1 MRLHLGHWLLAGL
14 LAVAFHA
21 AILVGWRTPVSSMT
35 ATPRGPVVEMATSLA
50 GIMGQAAQ
58 VAEMR
63 PPETTREVEQPVEK
77 VVDPP
82 TPDAISD
89 QMPFEV
95 AATAPFVIP
104 RELNAAE
111 PLPMVTPTE
120 VPVLEAMPPTLKPVQ
135 PKKTTVDEAKGIEG
149 ETSPKEDHGDEA
161 QGIEGKTSPKEDH
174 GDEAQGIEAETS
186 PQGAQNQKSRK
197 RKEGGQAA
205 THPAG
210 CNARQLK
217 AWTGREGEE
226 SQAGQHVNRPLLRSQ
241 GPYPHSSPRARR
253 RWLRYSGSHL
263 RHLQFRTSTLCT
275 NFQIQRKVE
284 VGPAGAC
291 GCARLFSK
299 ATQRGQLRSAK
310 LFDCDLVPVIP
321 EPHKKQRRDGL
332 LGGQTSPGSTPSRLH
347 AGYA

>member
-1 MRLHLGHWLLAGL
+1 MRLHLGHWLLAGF

-89 QMPFEV
+89 QKPFEV

-120 VPVLEAMPPTLKPVQ
+120 VPVLEAMPPTLKPVL
-135 PKKTTVDEAKGIEG
+135 PKKTT
-149 ETSPKEDHGDEA
+149 ETKPKELKEKPPPK
-161 QGIEGKTSPKEDH
+161 KTTETKPKELKQKPPPKEVKTKKVVKEKKAVKQQRTQRAVTL
-174 GDEAQGIEAETS
+174 GNSKRGQGGKAKKVRRASTS
-186 PQGAQNQKSRK
+186 TVRSYGRK
-197 RKEGGQAA
+197 VRTRILG
-205 THPAG
+205 
-210 CNARQLK
+210 
-217 AWTGREGEE
+217 
-226 SQAGQHVNRPLLRSQ
+226 
-241 GPYPHSSPRARR
+241 RARGGAGSGTAVVTFGISSSGQVRYARISRSSGKSKLDR
-253 RWLRYSGSHL
+253 RALAAVRGSFPKPPKGANSSQL
-263 RHLQFRTSTLCT
+263 NFSIAISFR
-275 NFQIQRKVE
+275 
-284 VGPAGAC
+284 
-291 GCARLFSK
+291 
-299 ATQRGQLRSAK
+299 
-310 LFDCDLVPVIP
+310 
-321 EPHKKQRRDGL
+321 
-332 LGGQTSPGSTPSRLH
+332 
-347 AGYA
+347 

>member
-63 PPETTREVEQPVEK
+63 PPETIREVEQPVEK
-77 VVDPP
+77 VVDPL

-120 VPVLEAMPPTLKPVQ
+120 VPVLDAMPSTLKPVQ
-135 PKKTTVDEAKGIEG
+135 PKKTT
-149 ETSPKEDHGDEA
+149 ETKPKELKEKPPPK
-161 QGIEGKTSPKEDH
+161 KTTETKPEELKQKPPPKELKTKKVVKEKKAVKQQRTQRAVTL
-174 GDEAQGIEAETS
+174 GNSKRGQGGKAKKVRRASTS
-186 PQGAQNQKSRK
+186 TVRSY
-197 RKEGGQAA
+197 
-205 THPAG
+205 
-210 CNARQLK
+210 
-217 AWTGREGEE
+217 GRR
-226 SQAGQHVNRPLLRSQ
+226 VRTRILR
-241 GPYPHSSPRARR
+241 RARGGAGSGTAVVTFGISSSGQVRYARISRSSGKSKLDR
-253 RWLRYSGSHL
+253 RALAAVRGS
-263 RHLQFRTSTLCT
+263 FP
-275 NFQIQRKVE
+275 K
-284 VGPAGAC
+284 PPKGAN
-291 GCARLFSK
+291 S
-299 ATQRGQLRSAK
+299 GQLNFSIAISFR
-310 LFDCDLVPVIP
+310 
-321 EPHKKQRRDGL
+321 
-332 LGGQTSPGSTPSRLH
+332 
-347 AGYA
+347 

>member
-77 VVDPP
+77 VVDPL

-135 PKKTTVDEAKGIEG
+135 PKKTT
-149 ETSPKEDHGDEA
+149 ETKPKELKEKPPPK
-161 QGIEGKTSPKEDH
+161 KTTETKPKELKQKPPPKELKTKKVVKEKKAVKQQRTQRAVTL
-174 GDEAQGIEAETS
+174 GNSKRGQGGKAKKVRRASTS
-186 PQGAQNQKSRK
+186 TVRSY
-197 RKEGGQAA
+197 
-205 THPAG
+205 
-210 CNARQLK
+210 
-217 AWTGREGEE
+217 GRR
-226 SQAGQHVNRPLLRSQ
+226 VRTRILR
-241 GPYPHSSPRARR
+241 RARGGAGSGTAVVTFGISSSGQVRYARISRSSGKSKLDR
-253 RWLRYSGSHL
+253 RALAAVRGS
-263 RHLQFRTSTLCT
+263 FP
-275 NFQIQRKVE
+275 K
-284 VGPAGAC
+284 PPKGAN
-291 GCARLFSK
+291 S
-299 ATQRGQLRSAK
+299 GQLNFSIAISFR
-310 LFDCDLVPVIP
+310 
-321 EPHKKQRRDGL
+321 
-332 LGGQTSPGSTPSRLH
+332 
-347 AGYA
+347 

>member
-77 VVDPP
+77 VVDPL

-89 QMPFEV
+89 QKPFEV

-120 VPVLEAMPPTLKPVQ
+120 VPVLEAMPPTLKLVQ
-135 PKKTTVDEAKGIEG
+135 PKKTT
-149 ETSPKEDHGDEA
+149 ETKPKELKEKPPPK
-161 QGIEGKTSPKEDH
+161 KTTETKPKELKEKPPPKELKTKKVVKEKKAVKQQRTQRAVTL
-174 GDEAQGIEAETS
+174 GNSKRGQGGKAKKVRRASTS
-186 PQGAQNQKSRK
+186 TVRSY
-197 RKEGGQAA
+197 
-205 THPAG
+205 
-210 CNARQLK
+210 
-217 AWTGREGEE
+217 GRR
-226 SQAGQHVNRPLLRSQ
+226 VRTRILR
-241 GPYPHSSPRARR
+241 RARGGAGSGTAVVTFGISSSGQVRYARISRSSGKSKLDR
-253 RWLRYSGSHL
+253 RALAAVRGS
-263 RHLQFRTSTLCT
+263 FP
-275 NFQIQRKVE
+275 K
-284 VGPAGAC
+284 PPKGAN
-291 GCARLFSK
+291 S
-299 ATQRGQLRSAK
+299 GQLNFSIAISFR
-310 LFDCDLVPVIP
+310 
-321 EPHKKQRRDGL
+321 
-332 LGGQTSPGSTPSRLH
+332 
-347 AGYA
+347 

>member
-1 MRLHLGHWLLAGL
+1 MRLHLGHWLLAGF

-77 VVDPP
+77 VVDPL

-104 RELNAAE
+104 RELKAAE

-135 PKKTTVDEAKGIEG
+135 PKKTT
-149 ETSPKEDHGDEA
+149 ETKPKELK
-161 QGIEGKTSPKEDH
+161 QKPPPKELKTKKVVKEKKAVKQQRTQRAVTL
-174 GDEAQGIEAETS
+174 GNSKRGQGGKAKKVRRASTS
-186 PQGAQNQKSRK
+186 TVRSYGRK
-197 RKEGGQAA
+197 
-205 THPAG
+205 
-210 CNARQLK
+210 
-217 AWTGREGEE
+217 
-226 SQAGQHVNRPLLRSQ
+226 V
-241 GPYPHSSPRARR
+241 RARILR
-253 RWLRYSGSHL
+253 RARGGAGSGTAVVTFGISSSGQVRYARISRSSGKSKL
-263 RHLQFRTSTLCT
+263 DRRALAAVRGSFP
-275 NFQIQRKVE
+275 K
-284 VGPAGAC
+284 PPKGAN
-291 GCARLFSK
+291 S
-299 ATQRGQLRSAK
+299 GQLNFSIAISFR
-310 LFDCDLVPVIP
+310 
-321 EPHKKQRRDGL
+321 
-332 LGGQTSPGSTPSRLH
+332 
-347 AGYA
+347 

>member
-77 VVDPP
+77 VVDPL

-89 QMPFEV
+89 QKPFEV

-104 RELNAAE
+104 RELKAAE

-135 PKKTTVDEAKGIEG
+135 PKKTT
-149 ETSPKEDHGDEA
+149 ETKPKELKEKPPPK
-161 QGIEGKTSPKEDH
+161 KTTETKPKELKQKPPPKELKTKKVVKEKKAVKQQRTQRAVTL
-174 GDEAQGIEAETS
+174 GNSKRGQGGKAKKVRRASTS
-186 PQGAQNQKSRK
+186 TVRSY
-197 RKEGGQAA
+197 
-205 THPAG
+205 
-210 CNARQLK
+210 
-217 AWTGREGEE
+217 GRR
-226 SQAGQHVNRPLLRSQ
+226 VRTRILR
-241 GPYPHSSPRARR
+241 RARGGAGSGTAVVTFGISSSGQVRYARISRSSGKSKLDR
-253 RWLRYSGSHL
+253 RALAAVRGS
-263 RHLQFRTSTLCT
+263 FP
-275 NFQIQRKVE
+275 K
-284 VGPAGAC
+284 PPKGAN
-291 GCARLFSK
+291 S
-299 ATQRGQLRSAK
+299 GQLNFSIAISFR
-310 LFDCDLVPVIP
+310 
-321 EPHKKQRRDGL
+321 
-332 LGGQTSPGSTPSRLH
+332 
-347 AGYA
+347 

>member
-77 VVDPP
+77 VVDPL

-120 VPVLEAMPPTLKPVQ
+120 VPVLEAMPPTLKLVQ
-135 PKKTTVDEAKGIEG
+135 PKKTT
-149 ETSPKEDHGDEA
+149 ETKPKELKEKPPPK
-161 QGIEGKTSPKEDH
+161 KTTETKPKELKQKPPPKELKTKKVVKEKKAVKQQRTQRAVTL
-174 GDEAQGIEAETS
+174 GNSKRGQGGKAKKVRRASTS
-186 PQGAQNQKSRK
+186 TVRSYGRK
-197 RKEGGQAA
+197 
-205 THPAG
+205 
-210 CNARQLK
+210 
-217 AWTGREGEE
+217 
-226 SQAGQHVNRPLLRSQ
+226 V
-241 GPYPHSSPRARR
+241 RARILR
-253 RWLRYSGSHL
+253 RARGGAGSGTAVVTFGISSSGQVRYARISRSSGKSKL
-263 RHLQFRTSTLCT
+263 DRRALAAVRGSFPKPPKGANSSQLNFSIAISFR
-275 NFQIQRKVE
+275 
-284 VGPAGAC
+284 
-291 GCARLFSK
+291 
-299 ATQRGQLRSAK
+299 
-310 LFDCDLVPVIP
+310 
-321 EPHKKQRRDGL
+321 
-332 LGGQTSPGSTPSRLH
+332 
-347 AGYA
+347 

>member
-1 MRLHLGHWLLAGL
+1 MRLPLGHWLLAGL

-77 VVDPP
+77 VVDPL

-135 PKKTTVDEAKGIEG
+135 PKKTT
-149 ETSPKEDHGDEA
+149 ETKPKELKEKPPPK
-161 QGIEGKTSPKEDH
+161 KTTETKPKELKEKPPPKKTTETKPKELKQKPPPKELKTKKVVKEKKAVKQQRTQRAVTL
-174 GDEAQGIEAETS
+174 GNSKRGQGGKAKKVRRASTS
-186 PQGAQNQKSRK
+186 TVRSY
-197 RKEGGQAA
+197 
-205 THPAG
+205 
-210 CNARQLK
+210 
-217 AWTGREGEE
+217 GRR
-226 SQAGQHVNRPLLRSQ
+226 VRTRILR
-241 GPYPHSSPRARR
+241 RARGGAGSGTAVVTFGISSSGQVRYARISRSSGKSKLDR
-253 RWLRYSGSHL
+253 RALAAVRGS
-263 RHLQFRTSTLCT
+263 FP
-275 NFQIQRKVE
+275 K
-284 VGPAGAC
+284 PPKGAN
-291 GCARLFSK
+291 S
-299 ATQRGQLRSAK
+299 GQLNFSIAISFR
-310 LFDCDLVPVIP
+310 
-321 EPHKKQRRDGL
+321 
-332 LGGQTSPGSTPSRLH
+332 
-347 AGYA
+347 

>member
-77 VVDPP
+77 VVDPL

-120 VPVLEAMPPTLKPVQ
+120 VPVLEAMPPTLKLVQ
-135 PKKTTVDEAKGIEG
+135 PKKTT
-149 ETSPKEDHGDEA
+149 ETKPKELKEKPPPK
-161 QGIEGKTSPKEDH
+161 KTTETKPKELKEKPPPKELKTKKVVKEKKAVKQQRTQRAVTL
-174 GDEAQGIEAETS
+174 GNSKRGQGGKAKKVRRASTS
-186 PQGAQNQKSRK
+186 TVRSY
-197 RKEGGQAA
+197 
-205 THPAG
+205 
-210 CNARQLK
+210 
-217 AWTGREGEE
+217 GRR
-226 SQAGQHVNRPLLRSQ
+226 VRTRILR
-241 GPYPHSSPRARR
+241 RARGGAGSGTAVVTFGISSSGQVRYARISRSSGKSKLDR
-253 RWLRYSGSHL
+253 RALAAVRGS
-263 RHLQFRTSTLCT
+263 FP
-275 NFQIQRKVE
+275 K
-284 VGPAGAC
+284 PPKGAN
-291 GCARLFSK
+291 S
-299 ATQRGQLRSAK
+299 GQLNFSIAISFR
-310 LFDCDLVPVIP
+310 
-321 EPHKKQRRDGL
+321 
-332 LGGQTSPGSTPSRLH
+332 
-347 AGYA
+347 

>member
-77 VVDPP
+77 VVDPL

-104 RELNAAE
+104 RELKAAE

-120 VPVLEAMPPTLKPVQ
+120 VPVLEAMPPTLKLVQ
-135 PKKTTVDEAKGIEG
+135 PKKTT
-149 ETSPKEDHGDEA
+149 ETKPKELKEKPPPK
-161 QGIEGKTSPKEDH
+161 KTTETKPKELKQKPPPKELKTKKVVKEKKAVKQQRTQRAVTL
-174 GDEAQGIEAETS
+174 GNSKRGQGGKAKKVRRASTS
-186 PQGAQNQKSRK
+186 TVRSYGRK
-197 RKEGGQAA
+197 
-205 THPAG
+205 
-210 CNARQLK
+210 
-217 AWTGREGEE
+217 
-226 SQAGQHVNRPLLRSQ
+226 V
-241 GPYPHSSPRARR
+241 RARILR
-253 RWLRYSGSHL
+253 RARGGAGSGTAVVTFGISSSGQVRYARISRSSGKSKL
-263 RHLQFRTSTLCT
+263 DRRALAAVRGSFP
-275 NFQIQRKVE
+275 K
-284 VGPAGAC
+284 PPKGAN
-291 GCARLFSK
+291 S
-299 ATQRGQLRSAK
+299 GQLNFSIAISFR
-310 LFDCDLVPVIP
+310 
-321 EPHKKQRRDGL
+321 
-332 LGGQTSPGSTPSRLH
+332 
-347 AGYA
+347 